1 MALEESKGSILL
13 PEEEE
18 SVKRNK
24 ELMNRLRDK
33 VRTIG
38 RMERLLRNLRENKLA
53 ISNIKK

>member
-13 PEEEE
+13 LEEEE

-33 VRTIG
+33 VRAIG

>member
-38 RMERLLRNLRENKLA
+38 RMERLLNNLRENKLE

>member
-38 RMERLLRNLRENKLA
+38 RMEILLRNLRENKLA

>member
-18 SVKRNK
+18 SAKRNK

-33 VRTIG
+33 VRAIG

>member
-33 VRTIG
+33 VRAIG